1 MWFILSAK
9 VEQKARRE
17 DVLNQLLLLLNTA
30 IHRKQKESRGSSARS
45 SRRGSK
51 KRSSSKMEIVL
62 MQSTEEQEDEEEDKD
77 GETNYM
83 SGALGLIPT
92 DWKCIF
98 CKVLYVSVFNT
109 QSFCKTKSNHLQF
122 VRSIESWKA
131 LQLKMLINSADWMFI
146 ILHYLHHKSA

>member
-1 MWFILSAK
+1 MSMLKVSEDKTFLDTCLREACESIQRCLALLSDQTEEVKFYRIRIKSKWIWFILSAK

-92 DWKCIF
+92 DW
-98 CKVLYVSVFNT
+98 
-109 QSFCKTKSNHLQF
+109 
-122 VRSIESWKA
+122 
-131 LQLKMLINSADWMFI
+131 
-146 ILHYLHHKSA
+146 